1 MTQEC
6 RSYYSRSWIIRR
18 IWSASNACKNLVNM
32 LQNVWWRLV
41 RMCVRLTG
49 SISRLLM
56 LTLSHLGSQ
65 ATERRKR
72 GKRETSPRA
81 DDSRA
86 EDIVFPAP
94 WTSLTSSSTPRQSAV
109 SSISTRP
116 FQTTSDYGDS
126 SISEDTRWRSDKN
139 WGIGC
144 HGWDLLG
151 RVARSMAGRREGT
164 RTSR

>member
-1 MTQEC
+1 MNNQEDMK
-6 RSYYSRSWIIRR
+6 RVQRMQESGEHVAERMME
-18 IWSASNACKNLVNM
+18 AG
-32 LQNVWWRLV
+32 QNVRSIDRLN
-41 RMCVRLTG
+41 
-49 SISRLLM
+49 ISSLDVDLV
-56 LTLSHLGSQ
+56 TLLGSQ
-65 ATERRKR
+65 ATERKKC
-72 GKRETSPRA
+72 GKSGTSPRA

-116 FQTTSDYGDS
+116 FQTTSDYWDS
-126 SISEDTRWRSDKN
+126 SISEDTRWRSDKS

-151 RVARSMAGRREGT
+151 RVARSMARRREGT
-164 RTSR
+164 RASR